1 VFNRA
6 TLAGFA
12 LLALLLLAGC
22 GSSHHT
28 AYVTTPL
35 NNGIAAFRIDD
46 HSGKLS
52 QIPGSPYPGGLSPN
66 AIRVDPSGKFAYVA
80 NGGGNDISVFKIQST
95 FGLIEILPRTLT
107 QKNPASLAMDPGGK
121 FLFVANANSN
131 NLTIY
136 SVDSGSGAL
145 SEVAGSPVAV
155 GFNPVFLTLSPSGQ
169 FLYVANA
176 ASNTISGFAVDGSGG
191 LTQVPGSPYVLTS
204 SINGQTAGPNWIA
217 LDPTGKFLYVAN
229 LLASNVSGFTVDAN
243 SGALTAINGSPFTAG
258 TSPSSLV
265 FDPSSKFLFVANL
278 TSNNVTVFALDT
290 NGVPT
295 QITGSPFAAGTQPSF
310 ITLDPGGVFLFTG
323 NQGSGNITTFSIDS
337 STGQLTSQAT
347 TGVGSAPTS
356 LFALK

>member
-1 VFNRA
+1 VAQFDVIILGGGPAGYVAAIRA
-6 TLAGFA
+6 AQLGLSTAVVEKEKLGGVCVNIGCIPTKA
-12 LLALLLLAGC
+12 LL
-22 GSSHHT
+22 
-28 AYVTTPL
+28 
-35 NNGIAAFRIDD
+35 
-46 HSGKLS
+46 HS
-52 QIPGSPYPGGLSPN
+52 
-66 AIRVDPSGKFAYVA
+66 A
-80 NGGGNDISVFKIQST
+80 
-95 FGLIEILPRTLT
+95 
-107 QKNPASLAMDPGGK
+107 
-121 FLFVANANSN
+121 
-131 NLTIY
+131 
-136 SVDSGSGAL
+136 
-145 SEVAGSPVAV
+145 
-155 GFNPVFLTLSPSGQ
+155 
-169 FLYVANA
+169 
-176 ASNTISGFAVDGSGG
+176 
-191 LTQVPGSPYVLTS
+191 
-204 SINGQTAGPNWIA
+204 
-217 LDPTGKFLYVAN
+217 YVAN

-290 NGVPT
+290 NGVTT

>member
-1 VFNRA
+1 
-6 TLAGFA
+6 
-12 LLALLLLAGC
+12 
-22 GSSHHT
+22 
-28 AYVTTPL
+28 
-35 NNGIAAFRIDD
+35 
-46 HSGKLS
+46 
-52 QIPGSPYPGGLSPN
+52 
-66 AIRVDPSGKFAYVA
+66 
-80 NGGGNDISVFKIQST
+80 
-95 FGLIEILPRTLT
+95 LT